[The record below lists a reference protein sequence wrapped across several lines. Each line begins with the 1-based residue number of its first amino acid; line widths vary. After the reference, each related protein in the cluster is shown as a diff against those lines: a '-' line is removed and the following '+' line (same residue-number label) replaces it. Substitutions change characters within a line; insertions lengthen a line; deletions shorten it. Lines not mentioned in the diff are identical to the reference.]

1 MDLSHPEYAVLGE
14 NRARILYRL
23 AVLAEPTSGRRI
35 HHLSG
40 VASLRTTQRILGELV
55 DVGLVDVQ
63 AVGAAN
69 AYTLNRAHVL
79 WSPIEQVLAV
89 PAATESEIAEIVSAA
104 VRDHAV
110 ATAIYGSYARG
121 EAGPESDIDILVV
134 WEPEVS
140 EDQAAGILDAVGEQI
155 RKLTGNR
162 AQLFPVSREELDRLI
177 GRSEPF
183 IESLRKDARTLTGI
197 EIKRLLGRSRR

>member
-1 MDLSHPEYAVLGE
+1 MDLSHPEYAILGE

-63 AVGAAN
+63 PVGAAN

-79 WSPIEQVLAV
+79 WPPIEQVLAL
-89 PAATESEIAEIVSAA
+89 PAATESAIAQIVGAA

-110 ATAIYGSYARG
+110 GTAIYGSFARG
-121 EAGPESDIDILVV
+121 EAGPDSDIDILVV
-134 WEPEVS
+134 WEPGVS
-140 EDQAAGILDAVGEQI
+140 PDQAASILDNVAEQI

-162 AQLFPVSREELDRLI
+162 AQLFPVSGDELDRLV
-177 GRSEPF
+177 GRSDPF
-183 IESLRKDARTLTGI
+183 IESLRTDARTLTGI

>member
-79 WSPIEQVLAV
+79 WSPIEQILAV
-89 PAATESEIAEIVSAA
+89 PAATESKIAEIVSAA

-121 EAGPESDIDILVV
+121 KLGPSPTSISWSCGSLRCRRI
-134 WEPEVS
+134 
-140 EDQAAGILDAVGEQI
+140 
-155 RKLTGNR
+155 KLPASSTRSAN
-162 AQLFPVSREELDRLI
+162 
-177 GRSEPF
+177 RSESSQ
-183 IESLRKDARTLTGI
+183 ETVHSC
-197 EIKRLLGRSRR
+197 SR